1 DSTVSNT
8 NIGLTGN
15 GSIQLQGENI
25 TLERS
30 QIISS
35 TISNQTA
42 PNVTVNATG
51 EISISGVSPLQ
62 ANNPLTQ
69 ILHSRISS
77 ETYGEGD
84 GGEVIVNAAQLKF
97 EDGGQ
102 IATVVGPGVTGNG
115 GKITVNVTDSIIAT
129 GAYPFNPLFSSGIAS
144 YTSGAGAG
152 GDIDVSA
159 SSINLADGALII
171 SLAQGTGRGGNI
183 DVDVAGLVEATGVNP
198 LAPQINSG
206 IAALTLGKG
215 DSGTL
220 NLSTRQLRLFEGAK
234 VTSLTLSQL
243 IGPPVVGAGEGNTGD
258 LTVNAQQVEVV
269 GTSPLAP
276 DNVTGI
282 FNSTSGSG
290 NAGNLTLTT
299 NTLSIRDGAIVV
311 SHVFPSIS
319 TIGQPLP
326 NSGTGNSGNV
336 MVQALESIEIIGT
349 NPFLLSPSQVG
360 TFTLGRGNAGNALIN
375 TPQLRLLDGGIVNL
389 GTSTIGNAGTL
400 TVNAAEIFI
409 SGTTPD
415 NFPSAVEGS
424 SGPPNAQIQQ
434 AFFVPDQVTGN
445 TGEITINTGKLTIQ
459 NGGQIGLRHQGT
471 GDAGS
476 LTINADYILLTQ
488 GGQINA
494 TTAFGSGGN
503 IVLNVENLLLL
514 RHGSSI
520 TAEAL
525 GGTGDGGNIELKAQ
539 QVVAIPRENS
549 DIIANAVGGNGGKI
563 NITSNGIFGLQMREQ
578 LTPLSDITA
587 SSQLGVSGTINL
599 NTLSPNPSQ
608 GLVELPANLVDAA
621 EQIIAGCSANQ
632 DNRFVVTGR
641 GGIPDN
647 PTEYLRGNAVWRD
660 TRNLSRVNQVVEPIS
675 NHPQPIN
682 NNQPQFVEAQGWF
695 VAEDGTVIL
704 TAAPFPGELP
714 GVGVRC

>member
-42 PNVTVNATG
+42 PDVTVNATG

-62 ANNPLTQ
+62 ANQDPLTQ

-115 GKITVNVTDSIIAT
+115 GKVTVDVTDSIIAS
-129 GAYPFNPLFSSGIAS
+129 GVYPFNPLFRSGIAS

-152 GDIDVSA
+152 GDVDVSA
-159 SSINLADGALII
+159 SSINLADGAFVF
-171 SLAQGTGRGGNI
+171 SVAQGISRGGNI
-183 DVDVAGLVEATGVNP
+183 TVDVAELLEATGVNP
-198 LAPQINSG
+198 LAPQLSSG
-206 IAALTLGKG
+206 IIVITLGKG
-215 DSGTL
+215 DSGTID
-220 NLSTRQLRLFEGAK
+220 LSTQQLRLFGGGD
-234 VTSLTLSQL
+234 VGSSSLNQF
-243 IGPPVVGAGEGNTGD
+243 IGNPVPNAGEGNAGD
-258 LTVNAQQVEVV
+258 VTIKAQQVEVV

-276 DNVTGI
+276 DNLSAI
-282 FNSTSGSG
+282 LSSNNGSG

-299 NTLSIRDGAIVV
+299 DSLSIRDGGGVLSSVIL
-311 SHVFPSIS
+311 S
-319 TIGQPLP
+319 TSSFGQPLP
-326 NSGTGNSGNV
+326 NSGTGNGGKVTIRAS
-336 MVQALESIEIIGT
+336 ESIEIIGSS
-349 NPFLLSPSQVG
+349 PLFAPSLLG
-360 TFTLGRGNAGNALIN
+360 TLTFGQGNAGDTFVSTPQIRLIDGGVLNSSTGASGNAGNL
-375 TPQLRLLDGGIVNL
+375 
-389 GTSTIGNAGTL
+389 TL
-400 TVNAAEIFI
+400 NAAEIFI

-415 NFPSAVEGS
+415 RFPAGVEGS
-424 SGPPNAQIQQ
+424 ARVFNTDLQQ
-434 AFFVPDQVTGN
+434 AFFIPPGLTGN
-445 TGEITINTGKLTIQ
+445 TGKVTIQ
-459 NGGQIGLRHQGT
+459 TNQLIIQDGGQVRVSHQGI

-476 LTINADYILLTQ
+476 LTISADSVLLRR

-494 TTAFGSGGN
+494 TTASGLGGN
-503 IVLNVENLLLL
+503 IVLDVEKLLLL
-514 RHGSSI
+514 RHGSAI

-539 QVVAIPRENS
+539 QVVAIPGENS
-549 DIIANAVGGNGGKI
+549 DIIANAVGGNGGNI

-608 GLVELPANLVDAA
+608 GLVELPSNLVDAA

-632 DNRFVVTGR
+632 GNRFVVTGR

-660 TRNLSRVNQVVEPIS
+660 TRNLSGVTQSVEPIS
-675 NHPQPIN
+675 SYPQPTT

-704 TAAPFPGELP
+704 TAAPFPTDLL